1 MASSLEKV
9 IAFHV
14 SRLKDKRPDVR
25 LKSIAE
31 LQALGADA
39 EAALA
44 ALEECFKESEEEE
57 VKKAAQQAGF
67 DIFMAVKKSKKE

>member
-1 MASSLEKV
+1 MPSSLEKV
-9 IAFHV
+9 LAFHI

-25 LKSIAE
+25 LKSITE
-31 LQALGADA
+31 LQAMGADA
-39 EAALA
+39 QPALA
-44 ALEECFKESEEEE
+44 ALEECFKESEEED